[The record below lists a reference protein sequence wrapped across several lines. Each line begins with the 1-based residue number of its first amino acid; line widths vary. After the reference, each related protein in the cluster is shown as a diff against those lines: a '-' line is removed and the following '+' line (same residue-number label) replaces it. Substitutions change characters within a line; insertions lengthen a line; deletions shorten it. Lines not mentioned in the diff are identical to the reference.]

1 MSNERQIVITK
12 FDRDRL
18 IEAVNEAQR
27 GEYRGSQYIENLKQE
42 LERAE
47 VVDSQNVPGDV
58 VTMNSKIRLVDL
70 DTHEEM
76 VVTLVFPQ
84 DADIARRR
92 ISVLAPIGTAALGYR
107 LGDIFE
113 WEVPEGKSRLK
124 VEEIIYQPEASGDYD
139 L

>member
-1 MSNERQIVITK
+1 MANERQIVITK

-18 IEAVNEAQR
+18 IDAVNEAQR
-27 GEYRGSQYIENLKQE
+27 GEYRGSQYIEKLKQE

-47 VVDSQNVPGDV
+47 VVDSHRVPGDV

-76 VVTLVFPQ
+76 VFTLVFPQ
-84 DADIARRR
+84 DADIAQRR

-107 LGDIFE
+107 LGDSFE

-124 VEEIIYQPEASGDYD
+124 VEEILYQPEASGDYD